1 MNDTQKKGRVTIP
14 TDLDVVPETLEILK
28 KWGADAI
35 RDCDGTDFPQQLRDA
50 DAKIYSTYYT
60 TRKDNAW
67 AKANPDEIQQ
77 CYIMTGFYTAHGDTV
92 TIPLMKGISP
102 ELMEVNTR
110 DDITRWWEVMD
121 RTTGQPVPPSQ
132 WSYADGSVTVQAVP
146 FHEYT
151 VSFLAYL
158 IWDPVHMYNA
168 TTNGWTNFEHQITFD
183 VRQPKTHKYSMER
196 LRKFIQEHP
205 YVNVIRYTT
214 FFHQF
219 TLIFDE
225 LKREKY
231 VDWYGY
237 SASVSPYIL
246 EQFEREVGYKFRPEY
261 IIDQGYYNNQY
272 RVPSKEYK
280 DFQAFQRREVAKL
293 AKEMVEITHE
303 CGCEAMMFLGDHWI
317 GTEPFMP
324 EFKSIGLDAVVGSVG
339 NGSTLRLISDIEG
352 VKYTEGRFLP
362 YFFPDTFHEGGDPV
376 REAKENWV
384 TARRAILR
392 KPIDR
397 IGYGGYLKLALQFPE
412 FIDYVQS
419 VCDEFRELYDNIK
432 GTTPYCFKRVAVLN
446 CWGKMRAWSCHMVHH
461 ALYYK
466 KNYSYA
472 GVIEALSGAPFDVQF
487 ISFEDIKADPHLLEK
502 IDVLINVGDA
512 DTAHTGGR
520 WWEDPEIAAAVKKF
534 VWNGG
539 GLIGVGEP
547 SGHQYQGRF
556 LQLAG
561 VLGVEKETGCTLN
574 YDKYNWD
581 EHRDHFILADCPNQD
596 MDFGEGQKSIY
607 ALEDAQVLIQ
617 RDKEVQLAAHDFG
630 QGRAVY
636 ISGLPYSFVNSR
648 ALYRAILWSSHSE
661 DQLHTW
667 FSSNYNVEVH
677 AYVANHKY
685 CVVNN
690 TYQPQDTTV
699 YTTDGHS
706 FDLHLEA
713 NEIKWYEIG

>member
-1 MNDTQKKGRVTIP
+1 MDEIRKTGRVTIP

-35 RDCDGTDFPQQLRDA
+35 RDCDGTDFPQQLKDA

-67 AKANPDEIQQ
+67 AKANPDEVQQ
-77 CYIMTGFYTAHGDTV
+77 CYIMTGFYTAPGDTV

-102 ELMEVNTR
+102 ELMQVNTN

-121 RTTGQPVPPSQ
+121 RTTGQPVPPEQ

-196 LRKFIQEHP
+196 LRKFIAEHP

-225 LKREKY
+225 LKREKF

-246 EQFEREVGYKFRPEY
+246 NQFEQEVGYKFRPEY

-272 RVPSKEYK
+272 RVPSKEFR

-293 AKEMVEITHE
+293 AKEMVDITHA

-324 EFKSIGLDAVVGSVG
+324 EFKTIGLDAVVGSVG

-412 FIDYVQS
+412 FVDYVES
-419 VCDEFRELYDNIK
+419 VCNEFRELYENIK
-432 GTTPYCFKRVAVLN
+432 GTTPYCVKRVAVLN
-446 CWGKMRAWSCHMVHH
+446 CWGKMRAWGCHMVHH

-466 KNYSYA
+466 QNYSYA
-472 GVIEALSGAPFDVQF
+472 GVIEMLSGAPFDVKF
-487 ISFEDIKADPHLLEK
+487 ISFEDIKNDPHLLDSLEV
-502 IDVLINVGDA
+502 IINVGDA
-512 DTAHTGGR
+512 DTAHTGGI
-520 WWEDPEIAAAVKKF
+520 WWEDPEISSAIRKF

-539 GLIGVGEP
+539 GFIGVGEP
-547 SGHQYQGRF
+547 SGHPYQGHI
-556 LQLAG
+556 LQLAS
-561 VLGVEKETGCTLN
+561 VLGVEEENGFTLN
-574 YDKYNWD
+574 YDKYNWE
-581 EHRDHFILADCPNQD
+581 EHPDHFILQDADRPI
-596 MDFGEGQKSIY
+596 DFGEGKRNIY
-607 ALEDAQVLIQ
+607 ALEGTEVLVQ
-617 RDKEVQLAAHDFG
+617 RNKEVQMAAHDFG
-630 QGRAVY
+630 KGRAVY
-636 ISGLPYSFVNSR
+636 ISGVPYSFANSR
-648 ALYRAILWSSHSE
+648 TLYRAILWSAHSE
-661 DQLHTW
+661 EELHTW

-677 AYVANHKY
+677 AYVKNGKY

-690 TYQPQDTTV
+690 TYEPQDTTV
-699 YTTDGHS
+699 YTTDGSS
-706 FDLHLEA
+706 FALHLDA
-713 NEIKWYEIG
+713 NEIKWYEI